1 MENFILNLNDPVTT
15 RILILTFDKFKTFE
29 LQKVSCRFKRRIISI
44 IERKLK
50 TSSSGPAARASG
62 EFRT

>member
-29 LQKVSCRFKRRIISI
+29 LQKVSCRFKN
-44 IERKLK
+44 ELFQLLK
-50 TSSSGPAARASG
+50 
-62 EFRT
+62 EN